1 LQVRYER
8 ITNIQDYLRS
18 LGLDALRLR
27 EKSVIVIG
35 IRKQTILLGLV
46 TSFWGACY
54 PSISSADS
62 IRGEV
67 VAVSDGDTIT
77 VLEPPSRQ
85 VKVRLM
91 GIDAPEKKQP
101 FGQKSKKNL
110 SDLSFGRTV
119 DVIWLKH
126 DRYGRVVGQ
135 VFVDGK
141 DTGLEQIKHGLAWH
155 YKNYMKEQAPADRT
169 KYTVAE
175 NAARKSNIGLWSDP
189 SPIPP
194 WEFRHDKKQK
204 N

>member
-1 LQVRYER
+1 M
-8 ITNIQDYLRS
+8 
-18 LGLDALRLR
+18 
-27 EKSVIVIG
+27 
-35 IRKQTILLGLV
+35 
-46 TSFWGACY
+46 
-54 PSISSADS
+54 
-62 IRGEV
+62 

-77 VLEPPSRQ
+77 VLESPSRQ

-101 FGQKSKKNL
+101 FGQVSKKNL

-119 DVIWLKH
+119 DVVWRKH

-155 YKNYMKEQAPADRT
+155 YKNYMKEQDPADRT